1 MTFSGAIKD
10 REFDRFKPDLENE
23 TTVRVQGA
31 WTAVLGAS
39 LLTDMIY
46 KEGIRYIVESEDENY
61 GYMRYFDANDTQI
74 SAIRVAK
81 GDRRVEIFFPLILQ
95 EDGNELLTENEEA
108 LTL

>member
-1 MTFSGAIKD
+1 MTFNRSRPD
-10 REFDRFKPDLENE
+10 REQDRFVKDLEEN

-61 GYMRYFDANDTQI
+61 GYMRYFDANDTQV

-81 GDRRVEIFFPLILQ
+81 GDRRVEIFFPLMLQ
-95 EDGNELLTENEEA
+95 EDGSELLTENEEA